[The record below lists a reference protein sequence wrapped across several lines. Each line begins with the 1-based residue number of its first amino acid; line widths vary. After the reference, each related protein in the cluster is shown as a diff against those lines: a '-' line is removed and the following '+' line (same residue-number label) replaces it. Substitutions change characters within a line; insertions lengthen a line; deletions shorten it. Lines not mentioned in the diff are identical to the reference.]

1 MFFKFLK
8 ECVDVYILYY
18 FFIVKVINF
27 SLLNDKLVGICNFM
41 KCMNVI
47 LKWNW
52 GKFFFFLFMRL

>member
-1 MFFKFLK
+1 M
-8 ECVDVYILYY
+8 YIYCII

-27 SLLNDKLVGICNFM
+27 SFLNDKLVGICNFM

-47 LKWNW
+47 LKWNC